1 MRSINNTF
9 LGGSVLFFI
18 ERIWRWIM
26 KIQHHHGI
34 LFFIIA
40 ISVVLIFILIPNH
53 LSIEPKISSQIE
65 SKIESKLPNPFFSS
79 RTSIEEALKNR
90 RSIRAYKNL
99 PLTLQEVGQL
109 LWAAQGITDNNGF
122 RTTPSAGALYPLEIY
137 LVAGNINK
145 LSPGVYHY
153 IAANHSLKKIKDG
166 DLRIM
171 LAKAA
176 IGQVS
181 VKLAAANIVI
191 TAVFSRTI
199 KKYGEMGKRFVLMEA
214 GHSAQNIYL
223 QSVSLNLGTVSI
235 GAFNSNDV
243 KDVLNFK
250 EEPLYI
256 MPIGKI

>member
-1 MRSINNTF
+1 
-9 LGGSVLFFI
+9 
-18 ERIWRWIM
+18 M
-26 KIQHHHGI
+26 KIQRHHG
-34 LFFIIA
+34 LFFFIIA

-53 LSIEPKISSQIE
+53 LSIKPKTSSQIE
-65 SKIESKLPNPFFSS
+65 SKIEIKLPSPFFSS

-90 RSIRAYKNL
+90 RSIRAYNNL
-99 PLTLQEVGQL
+99 PLTLQEVAQL
-109 LWAAQGITDNNGF
+109 LWATQGITGNNGY

-137 LVAGNINK
+137 LVAGNIEK
-145 LSPGVYHY
+145 LSLGVYHY
-153 IAANHSLKKIKDG
+153 VPANHSLEKIKNG

-176 IGQVS
+176 IGQAS
-181 VKLAAANIVI
+181 VKLAAADIVI

-199 KKYGEMGKRFVLMEA
+199 QKYGDMGKRFVLMEA
-214 GHSAQNIYL
+214 GHAAQNIYL

-235 GAFNSNDV
+235 GAFNGNDV
-243 KDVLNFK
+243 KDVLDIK